1 MNVVEPDLEQPMGV
15 WGTERSLEHPSVDP
29 AGARANLIALLQLAH
44 SGELAAAHAYT
55 GHAASVRDP
64 DERRR
69 ITEIKA
75 EELDHRARVRAMLD
89 ALGVAPERRRE
100 RKMNRI
106 GKLISAFCHVGG
118 WFGPMYGAARL
129 ERKNIG
135 EYERAAGFAIGAG
148 HREFVDDLIDMS
160 EVEWEHERYFRQ
172 KAASHWLWKLFPKWD
187 PPPPK
192 ASIRA
197 GIAELSSSSCA

>member
-1 MNVVEPDLEQPMGV
+1 VSTVATHAVVD
-15 WGTERSLEHPSVDP
+15 VD
-29 AGARANLIALLQLAH
+29 AARANLVALLQLAH

-55 GHAASVRDP
+55 GHAKSVRDP

-69 ITEIKA
+69 ITEIKD

-89 ALGVAPERRRE
+89 ALGVAPEPARE
-100 RKMNRI
+100 RKLRRI
-106 GKLISAFCHVGG
+106 GKLISAFCRVGG

-135 EYERAAGFAIGAG
+135 EYERAAGFAVQAG

-160 EVEWEHERYFRQ
+160 EVEWEHERYFRE
-172 KAASHWLWKLFPKWD
+172 KAASHWLWRVFPKWD

-192 ASIRA
+192 ATIRA
-197 GIAELSSSSCA
+197 GIAELA